1 MKVKY
6 GKAVVELSMNDDHLI
21 NGNDKV
27 SIGSIKDRLLVTFEL
42 PLSCRDDMKLIY
54 QGHVLHNDLE
64 TIEDVIQSSSR
75 RKSLVVDNDN
85 NNNNNSSAVD
95 ADDDKGH
102 DVNAHT
108 IDESNGYVS
117 WSYADVLLVLMC
129 NPKKSHD
136 TIDPK
141 LIKSLQD
148 RVIDD
153 ISSSDDNQNHLVN
166 SSRTSS
172 STSHGSSR
180 ETSYNQY
187 KFHSIQTL
195 PGLPDEDK
203 AREILESLANDIG
216 EVV

>member
-6 GKAVVELSMNDDHLI
+6 GKAVVELLNDDLI
-21 NGNDKV
+21 YEGGVDRND
-27 SIGSIKDRLLVTFEL
+27 SIGSIKDRLLVAFEL

-64 TIEDVIQSSSR
+64 AISDVISSSR
-75 RKSLVVDNDN
+75 RKLSLVDN
-85 NNNNNSSAVD
+85 NNNNNSSDV
-95 ADDDKGH
+95 ADEKDH
-102 DVNAHT
+102 VNSHT
-108 IDESNGYVS
+108 IDRSNGPAPG
-117 WSYADVLLVLMC
+117 SYSDVQLVLMC

-136 TIDPK
+136 AIDPK

-153 ISSSDDNQNHLVN
+153 ISSDDNQNN
-166 SSRTSS
+166 FSSSRASSRTSQ
-172 STSHGSSR
+172 GSFR
-180 ETSYNQY
+180 ETSFNQY

-195 PGLPDEDK
+195 PGLPNEDK

-216 EVV
+216 EV

>member
-6 GKAVVELSMNDDHLI
+6 GKSVVELLDDDLIYEGGVDRND
-21 NGNDKV
+21 
-27 SIGSIKDRLLVTFEL
+27 SIGSIKDRLLVAFEL

-64 TIEDVIQSSSR
+64 AISDVISSSR
-75 RKSLVVDNDN
+75 RKLSLVDN
-85 NNNNNSSAVD
+85 NKNNNSSDV
-95 ADDDKGH
+95 ADDKDH
-102 DVNAHT
+102 VNSHT
-108 IDESNGYVS
+108 IDRSNGPVPG
-117 WSYADVLLVLMC
+117 SYNDVQLVLMC

-136 TIDPK
+136 AIDPK

-153 ISSSDDNQNHLVN
+153 ISSDDNQNN
-166 SSRTSS
+166 FSSSRASSRTSQ
-172 STSHGSSR
+172 GSFR
-180 ETSYNQY
+180 ETSFNQY

-195 PGLPDEDK
+195 PGLPNEDK

-216 EVV
+216 EV

>member
-6 GKAVVELSMNDDHLI
+6 GKAVVELLDDDLI
-21 NGNDKV
+21 YEGGVDRKY
-27 SIGSIKDRLLVTFEL
+27 SIGSIKDRLLVAFEL

-64 TIEDVIQSSSR
+64 AISDVISSSR
-75 RKSLVVDNDN
+75 RKLSLVDN
-85 NNNNNSSAVD
+85 NNNNNINNSSDV
-95 ADDDKGH
+95 ADDKDH
-102 DVNAHT
+102 VNSHT
-108 IDESNGYVS
+108 IDRNNGPVPG
-117 WSYADVLLVLMC
+117 SYSDVQLVLMC

-136 TIDPK
+136 AIDPK

-153 ISSSDDNQNHLVN
+153 ISSDDNQNHF
-166 SSRTSS
+166 SSSRARSRTSQ
-172 STSHGSSR
+172 GSFR
-180 ETSYNQY
+180 ETSFNQY

-195 PGLPDEDK
+195 PGLPNGDK

-216 EVV
+216 KVR